1 MFMQCCHQSVCLYIY
16 FVQQVSKNDFYY
28 IPSLK
33 LIMNDNDL
41 IVKFFKYLGWILY
54 LGLFITTIL
63 FTREAMEKFLSG
75 DTSITY
81 HETNIDLHH
90 PTITM
95 CPHISWVHKLSGE
108 FYRYGISHI
117 ITFKIF
123 VTFVIK
129 KVRGGGDVIRF

>member
-1 MFMQCCHQSVCLYIY
+1 M
-16 FVQQVSKNDFYY
+16 K
-28 IPSLK
+28 
-33 LIMNDNDL
+33 DNYL
-41 IVKFFKYLGWILY
+41 VVKFFQYLGWILY

-81 HETNIDLHH
+81 HETNIDLYH

-95 CPHISWVHKLSGE
+95 CPHIFRVDKLSGE

-129 KVRGGGDVIRF
+129 KVRGWGDAL

>member
-1 MFMQCCHQSVCLYIY
+1 MLSLVSMFVHLFHTTSI
-16 FVQQVSKNDFYY
+16 KNDFYN

-41 IVKFFKYLGWILY
+41 VVKFFKYLGWILY
-54 LGLFITTIL
+54 LGLFITTIF
-63 FTREAMEKFLSG
+63 FTREAMEKFFSG

-95 CPHISWVHKLSGE
+95 CPHISRVHKLSGE
-108 FYRYGISHI
+108 FHRYGISY
-117 ITFKIF
+117 ITSHSKSL
-123 VTFVIK
+123 
-129 KVRGGGDVIRF
+129 

>member
-1 MFMQCCHQSVCLYIY
+1 
-16 FVQQVSKNDFYY
+16 
-28 IPSLK
+28 
-33 LIMNDNDL
+33 MNVTLDNDL
-41 IVKFFKYLGWILY
+41 VVKFFKYFGWILY
-54 LGLFITTIL
+54 LGLFITTIF
-63 FTREAMEKFLSG
+63 FTREAMEKFFSG
-75 DTSITY
+75 DTSTTY

-95 CPHISWVHKLSGE
+95 CPHLTWVHRLSGE